1 MPVPDF
7 FTLSRATLV
16 AGIIA
21 IPFVCLR
28 AESTPADRAVNGS
41 PVWFASEPAVSPDGR
56 EVVFSWRRDLWR
68 VPLEGGRAEQITSHP
83 ATDSHP
89 MFSPDGGTLYF
100 GSFREGPRH
109 LYAMPTSGGEV
120 IRLSNHSEG
129 LVPET
134 VHPDGSRVFFRA
146 QRDAPTPH
154 AHRIFSL
161 ASEGAPAGE
170 EMLFDL
176 PGHSVSLHP
185 LDDRVLFCMNGE
197 AKHRRGYRGSRSSSI
212 WLFES
217 GGDGGERFVR
227 LVEEDAGART
237 PLWRPDGRSYF
248 YVSERDGTWNV
259 WLHDLAEGSHE
270 QLTFFSGAG
279 VFDPALSADGTVMV
293 FNRGPEL
300 WRWHPTGD
308 SPPEPIEITHSR
320 DDALA
325 VQEVKRIRGTQ
336 DADFSESGR
345 EIAFE
350 AEGRLFVMDN
360 FLRQPNPI
368 TDGNTRHEAPRF
380 SKDGAYVYAI
390 EDCGRHR
397 VLVRIRR
404 IDDGAFWWSARG
416 FESETLSADGAMVI
430 AYRFDA
436 ERKRLAWVEQP
447 GRLVI
452 ADADGREARTIYET
466 WEAFDFDW
474 SPDGRWMAVAD
485 RDADFNRDVRIVCVK
500 GEIEPYNV
508 SRHPGNHW
516 MPRWSPDGSM
526 LAFLGQRTPRNTRI
540 HFVHLSM
547 EEHLR
552 THAQI
557 RRAEA
562 ERRMRD
568 DPWYRR
574 DDPGA
579 DQEENGPADDDEQD
593 AGEAEG
599 GAGKN
604 KNRDDNPN
612 HSEDEGG
619 PSEGDAEGA
628 EEPGNVE
635 GAEEPE
641 ESKEGG
647 EPGIDFDG
655 LFERVVTLNTGSG
668 TPSWLNWDHDSK
680 HLWFQ
685 TTASND
691 NAVYRIEPREGAER
705 SRQFQHRGVPL
716 RVESRAS
723 YWLIDNTPAKHA
735 NNRLESYSIST
746 EILRD
751 RRRHLEMGFELAG
764 RMLATRF
771 YDPEMNGLDWEA
783 VVEKYRPVATSAGTS
798 QEFAMALQMMMGK
811 LNASHLGFAAETWPP
826 TGSDP
831 SARFRTTRHTG
842 MRFSIDENGRT
853 VVESVI
859 PGSPAHAARPEI
871 QPGVVLVSVNDVD
884 VGEDPCL
891 ATLFNGPPDEDVRVV
906 LQHPDEDAEPHEY
919 ELAVISFADARSLAT
934 REARELT
941 RRKVDE
947 LSEGTLGYIHI
958 PRMFQDDFNEF
969 QREIFAA
976 GHGRDGLVIDVR
988 DNQGGFVSDHLLTI
1002 LTQPQHA
1009 MTIPRDGGPGY
1020 PGYRLVYT
1028 SWSKPV
1034 IVLCNEHTYSNGEIF
1049 AHAIQTIGRGQLV
1062 GRPTAGGV
1070 ISTYRV
1076 PVLDLGRISVPFR
1089 GWFHPQTGRDMEMGP
1104 AVPDI
1109 DVEAHP
1115 NDVVRGVDRQLEEAV
1130 KALIAEINENGV
1142 PTFPDPVYR
1151 RQIDFSNPEQ

>member
-1 MPVPDF
+1 MSIRDIF
-7 FTLSRATLV
+7 RLSRVILLAV
-16 AGIIA
+16 FIVPPMAG
-21 IPFVCLR
+21 LR
-28 AESTPADRAVNGS
+28 AEAAPVDRTGDGP

-68 VPLEGGRAEQITSHP
+68 VPVEGGRAVQITSHP

-89 MFSPDGGTLYF
+89 MFSPDGATLYF

-109 LYAMPTSGGEV
+109 LYAMPASGGEMV
-120 IRLSNHSEG
+120 RLSNHSEG
-129 LVPET
+129 LIPET
-134 VHPDGSRVFFRA
+134 VHPDGGRVFFRA
-146 QRDAPTPH
+146 QRDAPMPH
-154 AHRIFSL
+154 PHRIFSV
-161 ASEGAPAGE
+161 APQGGPAGE

-176 PGHSVSLHP
+176 PGHSISVHP
-185 LDDRVLFCMNGE
+185 FDDRVLFCLNGE

-212 WLFES
+212 WLLEN
-217 GGDGGERFVR
+217 GGDGQERFVR

-259 WLHDLAEGSHE
+259 WLHDLTEDRHG
-270 QLTFFSGAG
+270 QLTFFSGDG
-279 VFDPALSADGTVMV
+279 VYDPALSADGTVMV

-308 SPPEPIEITHSR
+308 SPPEPIEVTHSR
-320 DDALA
+320 DDGLT
-325 VQEVKRIRGTQ
+325 VQDVRRVRGTE

-345 EIAFE
+345 EIVFE

-368 TDGNTRHEAPRF
+368 TDGTTRHESPRF
-380 SKDGAYVYAI
+380 SKNGTFVYAI
-390 EDCGRHR
+390 EDCGQHR
-397 VLVRIRR
+397 ALVRIRR
-404 IDDGAFWWSARG
+404 TNEEGFWWSSRG
-416 FESETLSADGAMVI
+416 FESETLSPGGTMI
-430 AYRFDA
+430 AAYQFDT
-436 ERKRLAWVEQP
+436 EGKQLAWVELP
-447 GRLVI
+447 GNLVI
-452 ADADGREARTIYET
+452 ADADGNETRSIYKT
-466 WEAFDFDW
+466 WETFDFDW

-485 RDADFNRDVRIVCVK
+485 RDANFNRDIRIVCVK
-500 GEIEPYNV
+500 GKHEPYNV

-526 LAFLGQRTPRNTRI
+526 LAFLGQRTPNNTRI
-540 HFVHLSM
+540 HFVHLSI

-552 THAQI
+552 THVQT

-562 ERRMRD
+562 ERRMKN
-568 DPWYRR
+568 DPWYRK
-574 DDPGA
+574 A
-579 DQEENGPADDDEQD
+579 DSGSDEEENGPGGDEEHDAGGEAAADNNSGNENGRLEQD
-593 AGEAEG
+593 TEEAEPPKG
-599 GAGKN
+599 NAE
-604 KNRDDNPN
+604 D
-612 HSEDEGG
+612 SEDLE
-619 PSEGDAEGA
+619 EA
-628 EEPGNVE
+628 EE
-635 GAEEPE
+635 AEEA
-641 ESKEGG
+641 SV
-647 EPGIDFDG
+647 DFDG
-655 LFERVVTLNTGSG
+655 LFERVVTLNSGSG
-668 TPSWLNWDHDSK
+668 TPTRLTWDHDSK
-680 HLWFQ
+680 HIWFQ
-685 TTASND
+685 TTSSND
-691 NAVYRIEPREGAER
+691 NAVYRIEPREEAER
-705 SRQFQHRGVPL
+705 TRQFQHRGIPL
-716 RVESRAS
+716 RVESNAS

-735 NNRLESYSIST
+735 NNRLNSYSIST

-751 RRRHLEMGFELAG
+751 RRRHLEMGFELAC
-764 RMLATRF
+764 RTLATRF
-771 YDPEMNGLDWEA
+771 YDPAMNGLDWQE
-783 VVEKYRPVATSAGTS
+783 VVERYRPLAMSAGTS
-798 QEFAMALQMMMGK
+798 HEFAMAFQMMMGE
-811 LNASHLGFAAETWPP
+811 LNASHLGFAPETWPS

-842 MRFSIDENGRT
+842 MRFSTDEHGRT
-853 VVESVI
+853 VVDSVI
-859 PGSPAHAARPEI
+859 PGSPAHAARPGI
-871 QPGVVLVSVNDVD
+871 LAGDVLASVNDVD
-884 VGEDPCL
+884 VAEDPCL

-906 LQHPDEDAEPHEY
+906 LHRPDVDAEPREH

-934 REARELT
+934 REAREIT

-947 LSEGTLGYIHI
+947 LSAGALGYIHI

-969 QREIFAA
+969 QREVFAA

-1009 MTIPRDGGPGY
+1009 ITIPRDGGPGY

-1049 AHAIQTIGRGQLV
+1049 AHAIQNIGRGQLV

-1089 GWFHPQTGRDMEMGP
+1089 GWFHPETGRDMEMGP

-1115 NDVVRGVDRQLEEAV
+1115 NDVVRGVDRQLEQAV
-1130 KALIAEINENGV
+1130 TALMAEISENGV
-1142 PTFPDPVYR
+1142 PTLPAPVYR
-1151 RQIDFSNPEQ
+1151 REIDFSSSER